1 MSKKSLSR
9 LKEILTEE
17 YKLYNKAFSFV
28 EKRLELIKEKKISEL
43 QGQAKEY
50 TGTITVGAIRREN
63 ADYQCPKK
71 CEISQLWN
79 QSTA

>member
-28 EKRLELIKEKKISEL
+28 EKRRGKSDGTLPDLAQPAEEKQDGGSAFQNAL
-43 QGQAKEY
+43 GQ
-50 TGTITVGAIRREN
+50 
-63 ADYQCPKK
+63 
-71 CEISQLWN
+71 
-79 QSTA
+79 